1 MFTIYFCL
9 VSVILAPLVSSKI
22 SLISLGGKTYLNGQF
37 EVKAPDNGSIKDG
50 IVNGHTKGLKLII
63 EKILTLQER
72 LALLER
78 LKKSNDKSTQ
88 MEKERMKILEDR
100 EDELERLVK
109 GEEEQ
114 RLNNLINENKVP
126 QEAISR
132 KKFIV
137 KEIPEQK
144 KK

>member
-1 MFTIYFCL
+1 M
-9 VSVILAPLVSSKI
+9 
-22 SLISLGGKTYLNGQF
+22 
-37 EVKAPDNGSIKDG
+37 
-50 IVNGHTKGLKLII
+50 NGHTKGLKLII